1 MYFLASNLVGFK
13 NSSLR
18 VKFVS
23 FCSDEGADRYVNV
36 ITADL
41 LDAGTKL
48 TLRLSNLKDLNRE
61 SCAVGSYG
69 FFEFC

>member
-18 VKFVS
+18 VKFIS
-23 FCSDEGADRYVNV
+23 NCSDGLHVNV
-36 ITADL
+36 VTSDL

-48 TLRLSNLKDLNRE
+48 TLKMSSLE
-61 SCAVGSYG
+61 QIEGEQC
-69 FFEFC
+69 